1 VGTVPPL
8 ELHLHSLRKPI
19 VSAGR
24 LMSNENNSKSSRMAL
39 NDVAD
44 ATNLPRTHQ
53 VGFSQKIF
61 LECEAD
67 CERTVD

>member
-1 VGTVPPL
+1 
-8 ELHLHSLRKPI
+8 
-19 VSAGR
+19 
-24 LMSNENNSKSSRMAL
+24 MSNENNPKSSRVAL
-39 NDVAD
+39 NGIAD

-61 LECEAD
+61 LEREAD